1 MTKSKQQLISTT
13 KSMAANKKTGTGCHS
28 LQKKKRKAVAIHLFL
43 IYFVVL
49 FYFLFFSEKMGRTFS
64 ERTYHYNLVPF
75 REIKRFLTYYKVLG
89 VETVML
95 NIAGNIAAF
104 IPFGI
109 FLPIFS
115 KRCRYFWYT
124 AFYSLELS
132 LFVELLQ
139 LITKV
144 GSFDVDDLLLNTIG
158 GMFGYLIYQLF
169 MMFWTKRMKE
179 EEKTD

>member
-1 MTKSKQQLISTT
+1 
-13 KSMAANKKTGTGCHS
+13 MAANKKTGTGCHS

-75 REIKRFLTYYKVLG
+75 REIKRFITYYRVLG
-89 VETVML
+89 VETVLL
-95 NIAGNIAAF
+95 NIAGNVAAF

-115 KRCRYFWYT
+115 KRCRYFWFT

-144 GSFDVDDLLLNTIG
+144 GSFDVDDLILNTIG
-158 GMFGYLIYQLF
+158 GMLGYLVYCFFILV
-169 MMFWTKRMKE
+169 WNKKARIEK